1 MKASARKE
9 RRENA
14 ANKLWLKYES
24 ERSGA
29 WKIAENGSKQ
39 PKMAKWQHIKN
50 WNIISENGYSMKRKI
65 SIKIKAQSI
74 ENKYRK

>member
-1 MKASARKE
+1 MNEEERNNEMAYQSKMSKSEGESENQWRKENMAMANGVIMKASARKE

-29 WKIAENGSKQ
+29 
-39 PKMAKWQHIKN
+39 
-50 WNIISENGYSMKRKI
+50 
-65 SIKIKAQSI
+65 
-74 ENKYRK
+74 